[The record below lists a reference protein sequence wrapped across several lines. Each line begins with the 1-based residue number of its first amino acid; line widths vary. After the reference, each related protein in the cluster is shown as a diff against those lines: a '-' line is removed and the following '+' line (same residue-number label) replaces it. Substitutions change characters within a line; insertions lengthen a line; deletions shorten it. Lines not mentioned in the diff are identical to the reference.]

1 MAQKT
6 RTAHSQDRCKTYP
19 RNIVIDIEILVKDK
33 VNALWKEFSEEEYC
47 KFSPNSIAEIPNNGL
62 IFVGINPSMTDK
74 VKERLIEKNDI
85 NCEFHK
91 LTYDKNIDYRYF
103 KKFFDVSEKT
113 GLNWGH
119 MDLLYNRETNQKKV
133 AGLLKTVRGKDFIY
147 KQCMISK
154 IVLDKIINEKNPR
167 IFIVNNTLARELLG
181 KYHAENPMNKNN
193 HWIGYDFVWN
203 EDFGTYVYKNNA
215 FFFTSMLTGQRALD
229 NGSYQRLIWHINFVK
244 NKQRE

>member
-1 MAQKT
+1 MI
-6 RTAHSQDRCKTYP
+6 
-19 RNIVIDIEILVKDK
+19 NIELLVKDK
-33 VNALWKEFSEEEYC
+33 INALWREFENEEYC
-47 KFSPNSIAEIPNNGL
+47 QFSPNSIAEIPNDGL

-91 LTYDKNIDYRYF
+91 LTYDVNLDYRYF
-103 KKFFDVSEKT
+103 KKFFDVAEKT

-133 AGLLKTVRGKDFIY
+133 AGLLKTERGKDFIY

-154 IVLDKIINEKNPR
+154 IVLDKIIDEKRPR

-181 KYHAENPMNKNN
+181 EYHSEKPTIKSN

-229 NGSYQRLIWHINFVK
+229 NGSYQRLIWHIKQVK
-244 NKQRE
+244 KKQSE

>member
-1 MAQKT
+1 VHHIT
-6 RTAHSQDRCKTYP
+6 SCKTYSKNTVI
-19 RNIVIDIEILVKDK
+19 NIELLVKEK
-33 VNALWKEFSEEEYC
+33 VNALWREFETEEYC
-47 KFSPNSIAEIPNNGL
+47 RFSPNSIAEIPNDGL
-62 IFVGINPSMTDK
+62 IFIGINPSMTDK

-91 LTYDKNIDYRYF
+91 LTYDINVDYRYF
-103 KKFFDVSEKT
+103 KKFFDVAEKT
-113 GLNWGH
+113 GMNWGH

-133 AGLLKTVRGKDFIY
+133 AGLLKTERGKDFIY
-147 KQCMISK
+147 NQCMISK
-154 IVLDKIINEKNPR
+154 IVLEELIDENKPR
-167 IFIVNNTLARELLG
+167 IFVVNNTLARKLLG
-181 KYHAENPMNKNN
+181 QYHMEKPMNEST

-229 NGSYQRLIWHINFVK
+229 NGSYKRLIWHINFVK

>member
-1 MAQKT
+1 MI
-6 RTAHSQDRCKTYP
+6 
-19 RNIVIDIEILVKDK
+19 NIELLVKEK
-33 VNALWKEFSEEEYC
+33 VNALWREFENEEYC
-47 KFSPNSIAEIPNNGL
+47 RFSPNSIAEIPNDGL
-62 IFVGINPSMTDK
+62 IFIGINPSMTDK

-91 LTYDKNIDYRYF
+91 LTYDVNVDYRYF
-103 KKFFDVSEKT
+103 KKFFDVAEKT

-133 AGLLKTVRGKDFIY
+133 AGLLKTERGKDFIY

-154 IVLDKIINEKNPR
+154 IALDKIIDEKQPR
-167 IFIVNNTLARELLG
+167 IFVVNNTLARGLLG
-181 KYHAENPMNKNN
+181 EYHSENPTKKST

-203 EDFGTYVYKNNA
+203 EDFGTYTYKNNA

-229 NGSYQRLIWHINFVK
+229 NGSYKRLIWHINLVK
-244 NKQRE
+244 NKQRK

>member
-1 MAQKT
+1 VHHIT
-6 RTAHSQDRCKTYP
+6 SCKTYP
-19 RNIVIDIEILVKDK
+19 KNTVINIELLVKEK
-33 VNALWKEFSEEEYC
+33 VNALWREFENEEYC
-47 KFSPNSIAEIPNNGL
+47 RFSPNSIAEIPNDGL
-62 IFVGINPSMTDK
+62 IFIGINPSMTDK

-91 LTYDKNIDYRYF
+91 LTYDINVDYRYF
-103 KKFFDVSEKT
+103 KKFFDVAEKT
-113 GLNWGH
+113 GMNWGH

-133 AGLLKTVRGKDFIY
+133 AGLLKTERGKDFIY
-147 KQCMISK
+147 NQCMISK
-154 IVLDKIINEKNPR
+154 IVLEELIDENKPR
-167 IFIVNNTLARELLG
+167 IFVVNNTLARKLLG
-181 KYHAENPMNKNN
+181 QYHMEKPMNEST

-229 NGSYQRLIWHINFVK
+229 NGSYKRLIWHINFVK

>member
-1 MAQKT
+1 VHHIT
-6 RTAHSQDRCKTYP
+6 SCKTYSKNTVI
-19 RNIVIDIEILVKDK
+19 NIELLVKEK
-33 VNALWKEFSEEEYC
+33 VNALWREFENEEYC
-47 KFSPNSIAEIPNNGL
+47 RFSPNSIAEIPNDGL
-62 IFVGINPSMTDK
+62 IFIGINPSMTDK

-91 LTYDKNIDYRYF
+91 LTYDINVDYRYF
-103 KKFFDVSEKT
+103 KKFFDVAEKT
-113 GLNWGH
+113 GMNWGH

-133 AGLLKTVRGKDFIY
+133 AGLLKTERGKDFIY
-147 KQCMISK
+147 NQCMISK
-154 IVLDKIINEKNPR
+154 IVLEELIDENKPR
-167 IFIVNNTLARELLG
+167 IFVVNNTLARKLLG
-181 KYHAENPMNKNN
+181 QYHMEKPMNEST

-229 NGSYQRLIWHINFVK
+229 NGSYKRLIWHINFVK

>member
-1 MAQKT
+1 MI
-6 RTAHSQDRCKTYP
+6 
-19 RNIVIDIEILVKDK
+19 NIELLVKDK
-33 VNALWKEFSEEEYC
+33 INTLWREFGNEEYC
-47 KFSPNSIAEIPNNGL
+47 RFSPNSIAEIPNDGL
-62 IFVGINPSMTDK
+62 IFIGINPSMTDK

-91 LTYDKNIDYRYF
+91 LTYNVERDYRYF
-103 KKFFDVSEKT
+103 KKFFDVAEKT

-133 AGLLKTVRGKDFIY
+133 AGLLKTERGRDFIY

-154 IVLDKIINEKNPR
+154 NVLDQIIDKKKPR
-167 IFIVNNTLARELLG
+167 IFVVNNTLARELLG
-181 KYHAENPMNKNN
+181 EYHSEKPTEKSN

-203 EDFGTYVYKNNA
+203 EDYGTYVYKNNA

-229 NGSYQRLIWHINFVK
+229 NGSYQRLIWHINLVK
-244 NKQRE
+244 EKQSA